1 MLLKLLYEGGFMSV
15 LRSFK
20 DPPTTRKGG
29 EVPSAS
35 TTVIISLAEPGYT
48 YKLACEP

>member
-1 MLLKLLYEGGFMSV
+1 MLPKLLYEGGFMSD

-20 DPPTTRKGG
+20 DPPTTRNRG

-35 TTVIISLAEPGYT
+35 TNVIIILAELGYT
-48 YKLACEP
+48 YKLAYDP